1 MHKGVTLMDFSTA
14 GKKVLSN
21 ACTLLAV
28 DSPSGYT
35 DNVVA
40 VAEDMARAAG
50 FETRRPNR
58 GGLIVHI
65 PGRESGK
72 KVALCSHIDTL
83 GLMVRSITDKGE
95 LKFTKVGGPIV
106 PTLDGE
112 YCTVVTRE
120 GMKYTGTVLSL
131 SPAVHVFP
139 DSDSRPRDEENM
151 AVRLDA
157 VVHSKAEVEAL
168 GIMPGD
174 FICIDTKTQVTETG
188 FLKSRFIDDKGG
200 SACLLTLLQL
210 MQEQNLRPRYDT
222 QFLLTVYEEVGS
234 GGAILPS
241 DIDELLAVDMGCVG
255 LDMSCTEQQV
265 SICAKDSA
273 GPYDYGMV
281 TRLVNLSRANSVDFA
296 VDIYPR
302 YTSDVTVAWKAGR
315 DVRAALI
322 GPGVCASHGMERT
335 HRDGLLNT
343 LKLAAAYLDCQ

>member
-1 MHKGVTLMDFSTA
+1 MHFSSA
-14 GKKVLSN
+14 GEAVLSN
-21 ACTLLAV
+21 ARALLAV

-35 DNVVA
+35 DDVVA
-40 VAEDMARAAG
+40 VAEAMAQSAG

-58 GGLIVHI
+58 GGLIVRI
-65 PGRESGK
+65 PGREAGGP
-72 KVALCSHIDTL
+72 VALCSHIDTL

-120 GMKYTGTVLSL
+120 GRRYSGTILSL

-139 DSDSRPRDEENM
+139 DSETRTRDEENM
-151 AVRLDA
+151 AVRLDE
-157 VVHSKAEVEAL
+157 VVHSREDVAQL
-168 GIMPGD
+168 GIAPGD
-174 FICIDTKTQVTETG
+174 FICIDTKTMVTESG

-210 MQEQNLRPRYDT
+210 MKEQNLRPRYDT
-222 QFLLTVYEEVGS
+222 LFLLTVYEEVGS
-234 GGAILPS
+234 GGAILP
-241 DIDELLAVDMGCVG
+241 DEVQELLAVDMGCVG
-255 LDMSCTEQQV
+255 LDMNCTEQQV

-281 TRLVNLSRANSVDFA
+281 TRLVHLAKEHGVDYA

-302 YTSDVTVAWKAGR
+302 YTSDATVAWRAGK

-322 GPGVCASHGMERT
+322 GPGVSASHGMERT
-335 HRDGLLNT
+335 HRDGLVNT
-343 LKLAAAYLDCQ
+343 LKLCALYLDCQ